1 MIVIV
6 TPGFDGRPRLG
17 WAQEYMLVEALVA
30 QAAVERLDEG
40 ILHGLARRDVMPVE
54 SAERPAQHCGAGQLA
69 NQVLAESRLC

>member
-30 QAAVERLDEG
+30 QRLLRDSTKAFCT
-40 ILHGLARRDVMPVE
+40 GLP
-54 SAERPAQHCGAGQLA
+54 GAM
-69 NQVLAESRLC
+69 